1 MLEKERKNFWPAVAV
16 MVGYIIGVGMF
27 GLPFL
32 IVRAGA
38 LTFFIFLLFLG
49 PIQYLLHLIYANLI
63 VATETYHRL
72 PGYAG
77 IYLGPLGRR
86 LVFAAKLIGNYGA
99 MLAYIIITGIFFSQL
114 FSPYFGGSEFFYAS
128 LLFIFEA
135 TVVFFGI
142 GMLAQVEFLM
152 TLFLLLIVF
161 LIVVRGWPFMSLANI
176 PLVDWHYFF
185 LPYGAILF
193 SLDGSGS
200 LPIVVKLLRR
210 DKKAIKKVVR
220 IGTFLPILVSII
232 FTLSIVAITGTA
244 TTEDALTGVNRVLGD
259 GVVLLALVFG
269 ILTMVTSFLGV
280 AESLKETLWWDF
292 KFNKRLAWFLAVFV
306 PYGLYIAGFKNFIN
320 VINFVGA
327 LAGGFC
333 AIIMILIFQ
342 RLRQAD
348 KLPLFKRKP
357 PVWLIYFLIALF
369 AGGIIYVFI

>member
-1 MLEKERKNFWPAVAV
+1 MTEKRRKNFWPAVAV

-32 IVRAGA
+32 IARAGV

-63 VATETYHRL
+63 VATKTYHRL
-72 PGYAG
+72 PGYTG
-77 IYLGPLGRR
+77 VYLGQTARR
-86 LVFAAKLIGNYGA
+86 LVFVAKLIGNYGA
-99 MLAYIIITGIFFSQL
+99 LLAYIIITGIFLHQL
-114 FSPYFGGSEFFYAS
+114 LSPYFGGSEFFYAS
-128 LLFIFEA
+128 LLFAFEA
-135 TVVFFGI
+135 MVVFLGI
-142 GMLAQVEFLM
+142 GMMAQVEFLM
-152 TLFLLLIVF
+152 TLLLLLIVV
-161 LIVVRGWPFMSLANI
+161 LIAVRGWPFMSLSNI
-176 PLVDWHYFF
+176 PLVNWHYFL

-210 DKKAIKKVVR
+210 DEKAIKKVVQ
-220 IGTFLPILVSII
+220 IGTFLPIVVSII
-232 FTLSIVAITGTA
+232 FTLSIVAITGAA
-244 TTEDALTGVNRVLGD
+244 TTEDALTGVNEVLGD
-259 GVVLLALVFG
+259 GVVLLALIFG

-280 AESLKETLWWDF
+280 AESVKETFWWDF
-292 KFNKRLAWFLAVFV
+292 KFNKHLAWFLAVFV
-306 PYGLYIAGFKNFIN
+306 PYGLYLVGFKNFIN
-320 VINFVGA
+320 VISFVGA

-357 PVWLIYFLIALF
+357 PVWLIYLLIALF
-369 AGGIIYVFI
+369 AGGIIYVII